1 MELAIALG
9 QLTKA
14 FSEDTGVFALDLAV
28 ERGRIFGFLG
38 PNGAGKTTT
47 IRMMLNYLTPDAG
60 TAQMLGR
67 DCQREAIAL
76 RHQIGY
82 LPAEFKLYERE
93 TGWELLRYLARYRPP
108 GAYERAKQ
116 LAERLNV
123 RLDGRIKHYSKGMKQ
138 KLALIQA
145 LMHDPELLI
154 LDEPTD
160 GFDPLIQ
167 QEFHQM
173 LVEARA
179 RGRTI
184 FLSSHVLSEVEQL
197 CDQVGIIR
205 KGRLL
210 TVERIEALRERRLR
224 ILTIRFARELDI
236 GAIALP
242 NARLREKNG
251 IRASFT
257 YSGSARE
264 LLPALEALPI
274 VDFTLVPAR
283 LEDIFLEY
291 YA

>member
-1 MELAIALG
+1 MKSAIELH

-14 FSEDTGVFALDLAV
+14 FSANTGVFALDLAV

-38 PNGAGKTTT
+38 PNGSGKTTT
-47 IRMMLNYLTPDAG
+47 IRMMLSYLRPDSGQARL
-60 TAQMLGR
+60 LGL
-67 DCQREAIAL
+67 DCQRDAIAL
-76 RHQIGY
+76 RHRIGY
-82 LPAEFKLYERE
+82 LPAEFRLYERD
-93 TGWELLRYLARYRPP
+93 TGWGLLRYLAHYRPA
-108 GAYERAKQ
+108 GSYERAKE
-116 LAERLNV
+116 LAERLHVDLN
-123 RLDGRIKHYSKGMKQ
+123 GRIKHYSKGMKQ

-173 LVEARA
+173 LIEARA

-205 KGRLL
+205 QGRLL
-210 TVERIEALRERRLR
+210 TVERIEALRSRRLR
-224 ILTIRFARELDI
+224 ILNIYFARELDAKTI
-236 GAIALP
+236 DLP
-242 NARLREKNG
+242 NARFRAQHG
-251 IRASFT
+251 QQASFS
-257 YSGSARE
+257 YSGEAPA

-274 VDFTLVPAR
+274 MDFTLVPAR
-283 LEDIFLEY
+283 LEDIFMEY